1 MKTVLASLII
11 LLSILKLESQ
21 TQSIKGTITDLQS
34 RQPISFANIQVTT
47 ETQTSGAV
55 SDQEGYFEIEGLEP
69 GRYTLMVSYVGYQ
82 DLTLSDIILHAHS
95 STELHI
101 ELVESAFNLEQITV
115 KPELNKKAAKNELAA
130 VSSRLLS
137 VEEANRYAGGFD
149 DPARLAA
156 SFAGVSS
163 SIQTNGI
170 SIRGNAPKYLQWKME
185 GIEIPNPNHF
195 ADLSVTGGGG
205 LTALSS
211 QVMDNADFLTG
222 AMPAVYD
229 NALSGVFDLGMRR
242 GRTDTKEYHLQIG
255 LIGIDLASEGP
266 LSSQKNSSYI
276 VNYRYSTLGLVQ
288 SLLPAEAGTI
298 NYQDLSFKFTFPSV
312 KKGTIEFWGLGLYDI
327 SQQVPKD
334 DPLQRKYIQDF
345 QKQNVSQYMGS
356 TGIKYLLYFDNKL
369 KQVLRTQVAFTTANT
384 DLSTAELNQD
394 PILFDKNKIINGQS
408 NEHILIEL
416 NTKTSEKHSNY
427 TGVRVRLMQYN
438 IGLNDADEQGN
449 LVEIVSENGTS
460 ELFNFYSNSI
470 FRVNPKI
477 NIIGG
482 FNLRYF
488 HLNKEFLTEPR
499 VSLSV
504 NPNEKMSLGVGYG
517 LHSRLE
523 PLSYY
528 FIKNNNGTLIN
539 RNLSLSKAHHLIAN
553 IRWSPAEHY
562 LLKVEPYYQFLFD
575 IPVTEDHRLSF
586 INLENDWFLK
596 DQLLN
601 SGQGRNLGL
610 DLTCERYL
618 HKNIYAMFTFSIF
631 DTKFRYDKNSPWFNT
646 RYNSNFGGNL
656 LLGKEFNIGRQHRRS
671 LGVNYRIAYQ
681 GGSPYTPVLEETS
694 LEQQEIIFDNAH
706 PFTSR
711 FPAAWVHHFTVNYV
725 VNRPKITHQWS
736 LKILNLGG
744 YREFESFRINFISNQ
759 IEEYREALVIP
770 NLSYKVSF

>member
-205 LTALSS
+205 LTSLSS

-488 HLNKEFLTEPR
+488 HLNKEFFFYLR

-562 LLKVEPYYQFLFD
+562 LLKVEPY
-575 IPVTEDHRLSF
+575 
-586 INLENDWFLK
+586 
-596 DQLLN
+596 
-601 SGQGRNLGL
+601 
-610 DLTCERYL
+610 
-618 HKNIYAMFTFSIF
+618 
-631 DTKFRYDKNSPWFNT
+631 
-646 RYNSNFGGNL
+646 
-656 LLGKEFNIGRQHRRS
+656 
-671 LGVNYRIAYQ
+671 
-681 GGSPYTPVLEETS
+681 
-694 LEQQEIIFDNAH
+694 
-706 PFTSR
+706 
-711 FPAAWVHHFTVNYV
+711 
-725 VNRPKITHQWS
+725 
-736 LKILNLGG
+736 
-744 YREFESFRINFISNQ
+744 
-759 IEEYREALVIP
+759 
-770 NLSYKVSF
+770 